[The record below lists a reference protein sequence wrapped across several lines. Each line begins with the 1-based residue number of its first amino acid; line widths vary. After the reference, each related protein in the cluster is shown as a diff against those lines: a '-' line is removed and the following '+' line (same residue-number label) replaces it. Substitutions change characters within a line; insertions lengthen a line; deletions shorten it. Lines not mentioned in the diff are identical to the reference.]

1 MNDFFRRAAWLP
13 WLLVAASSSG
23 CVTVYQPLVALQ
35 RPVAI
40 DPQVTNFQGLRLLV
54 RCVSDENLKPSQADR
69 LCRNVSTLFTNQGAT
84 VELEVPRGNASAA
97 RDPAAK
103 GAGASTKPDL
113 VMELKSRLLHEEN
126 SALLWVLSIASATLL
141 PAITDTSISQ
151 DVTIR
156 DSDGFLL
163 VADALQ
169 ARFVRYFSVAVWAV
183 NGVLDLLVREPS
195 DRVTGNSVN
204 KEVSKDLYGQLS
216 QLVLHARLRSE
227 VLGGFANRLAPAPAP
242 QTSPASQAQ

>member
-1 MNDFFRRAAWLP
+1 MNDFLRRAAWLS
-13 WLLVAASSSG
+13 WLVAAASSSG

-40 DPQVTNFQGLRLLV
+40 DPQVANFQGLRLMV
-54 RCVSDENLKPSQADR
+54 RCISDENLKPSQADR
-69 LCRNVSTLFTNQGAT
+69 LCRNVGTLFTNQGAT
-84 VELEVPRGNASAA
+84 VDLEVPRGNASAA
-97 RDPAAK
+97 REPRAK
-103 GAGASTKPDL
+103 LDAGASAKPDL

-227 VLGGFANRLAPAPAP
+227 VLGGFANRPTPAPPA
-242 QTSPASQAQ
+242 SPASQAK